1 MSPRYLIDTHCWLW
15 CNGDSARLSESARRV
30 IADGRSEIVFSVA
43 SGWEISIKY
52 ALGKLEL
59 PDDPVKYLPMRLS
72 SNRMQLLPILL
83 HHVLAVGAL
92 PQHHRDPFD
101 RVLIAQAQQEGLT
114 IITADQ
120 AFRRY
125 EVDLL

>member
-1 MSPRYLIDTHCWLW
+1 MSPRYLIDTRCWLW
-15 CNGDSARLSESARRV
+15 CNGDDARLGDPAREI
-30 IADGRSEIVFSVA
+30 IADGRSEILFSVA

-72 SNRMQLLPILL
+72 SNRMQLLPIML
-83 HHVLAVGAL
+83 HHALVAGAL

-101 RVLIAQAQQEGLT
+101 RMLIAQAQQEGLT
-114 IITADQ
+114 IITADEVFQ
-120 AFRRY
+120 RY
-125 EVDLL
+125 DVRLL